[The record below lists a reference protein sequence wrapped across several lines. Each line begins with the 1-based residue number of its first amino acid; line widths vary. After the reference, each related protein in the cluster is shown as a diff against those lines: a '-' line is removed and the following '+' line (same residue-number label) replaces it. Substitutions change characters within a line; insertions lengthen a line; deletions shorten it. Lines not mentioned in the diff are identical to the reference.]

1 MNVLNP
7 IAVHYLMTTS
17 LTWKLTMQPITN
29 YQALSLQDSELRVRY
44 NDVTR
49 GVYFIGTTPPKT
61 STELSEV
68 DGIADKLVDR
78 IKDLAFDGLIVY
90 DIQDEG
96 SRISKPRPFP
106 FKSTH
111 DPRYYSSLLNK
122 KTGRPVITY
131 KSVVQSEPE
140 VFNQWLNEAWD
151 QYQVRDIVLVGS
163 PSTQNQVSLP
173 LHEAYKTI
181 ADNEHPFFTGGIMI
195 AERHAKKGNEHQRLI
210 EKYQQ
215 GCNFFISQAI
225 YDTQA
230 TIDLLTRYAIECQE
244 KGLKPQRIIL
254 TFSPCGS
261 AKTLEFI
268 EWLGVSVP
276 EATSLRI
283 LNADNPLHES
293 IKMCCN
299 SLNQILEAVVE
310 YDLPLGLNIESLTNR
325 KEEIEGSILLY
336 KLLRSTMDMYLA
348 QHEFRKQQGLKKA
361 F

>member
-1 MNVLNP
+1 
-7 IAVHYLMTTS
+7 
-17 LTWKLTMQPITN
+17 MQP
-29 YQALSLQDSELRVRY
+29 YMQCQAHLSQESELRVRY
-44 NDVTR
+44 NDATR

-61 STELSEV
+61 STALADV
-68 DGIADKLVDR
+68 AGIADKLVER
-78 IKDLAFDGLIVY
+78 IQDLAFDGLIVY

-96 SRISKPRPFP
+96 SRTSKPRPFP
-106 FKSTH
+106 FKTTH
-111 DPRYYSSLLNK
+111 DPRYYSSLLNQ

-131 KSVVQSEPE
+131 KSVVQSDVGE
-140 VFNQWLNEAWD
+140 FDHWLCEAWE
-151 QYQVRDIVLVGS
+151 QYNVRDIVLVGS
-163 PSTQNQVSLP
+163 PSTQNQISLP
-173 LHEAYKTI
+173 LNQAYQ
-181 ADNEHPFFTGGIMI
+181 ALLDNTHPFFTGGIMI
-195 AERHAKKGNEHQRLI
+195 AERHAKKGNEHERLI
-210 EKYQQ
+210 DKYQK

-230 TIDLLTRYAIECQE
+230 TIDILTRYALECQSQ
-244 KGLKPQRIIL
+244 GIKPQRIIL

-283 LNADNPLHES
+283 LNAENPLHES
-293 IKMCCN
+293 IRMCCA
-299 SLNQILEAVVE
+299 SLNQILEAVIE

-325 KEEIEGSILLY
+325 REEIEGSILLY

-348 QHEFRKQQGLKKA
+348 QHEFRKLQGVDKV